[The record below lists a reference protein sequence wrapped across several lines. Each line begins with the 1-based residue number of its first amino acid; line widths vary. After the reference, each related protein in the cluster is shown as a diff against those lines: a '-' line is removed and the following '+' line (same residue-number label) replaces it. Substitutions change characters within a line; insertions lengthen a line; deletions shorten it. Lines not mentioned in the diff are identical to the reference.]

1 LAMALHYAGH
11 SPIVSLFRTI
21 RLRVRGAIM
30 RGLLYGGALAVACM
44 SALLVVSARAHPG
57 SGIVVDQKGQ
67 VFFQDIVGG
76 AIWKIDE
83 RGKLSKYADVKGGH
97 WLALDAAGKFSKA
110 TPKYYQRI
118 TLDGEKPALIHAD
131 GGAPLVVSSDGN
143 LYYASG
149 DKDDRPGGLALT
161 RETPDGTRTSFSP
174 ALTKVLHQIDDG
186 ITGLASGPDGSLYVA
201 CWTAAIKVKLD
212 GTVTTLAHPI
222 TVKDCDEDKADHKA
236 SSRLP
241 LLRGLAVDSDG
252 TVYAAATS
260 CHCTIKITP
269 EGQVETV
276 LKAERPWSPTGV
288 AIHGRD
294 VYVLEFSNANG
305 PATEGW
311 RPRVRKLG
319 RDGKVATLASIS
331 QEKKKSPQ

>member
-1 LAMALHYAGH
+1 
-11 SPIVSLFRTI
+11 
-21 RLRVRGAIM
+21 M
-30 RGLLYGGALAVACM
+30 RGLLFGGALAVPCL
-44 SALLVVSARAHPG
+44 SALFVVSARAHPG

-97 WLALDAAGKFSKA
+97 WLALDAEGKFSKA

-186 ITGLASGPDGSLYVA
+186 ITGLASGPDGSLIADSSCENTLPGVLVDTSLTPIGELAQWRQPEIPY
-201 CWTAAIKVKLD
+201 AAFRNAQPCEGAYRRPPL
-212 GTVTTLAHPI
+212 VTRSVGP
-222 TVKDCDEDKADHKA
+222 ERG
-236 SSRLP
+236 RLP
-241 LLRGLAVDSDG
+241 GCVLPGDFTASWSRTLLFPRRRPDRRS
-252 TVYAAATS
+252 AATDRRS
-260 CHCTIKITP
+260 SLLMAGNSSTSKFCSSSGSERGAVSTTCT
-269 EGQVETV
+269 
-276 LKAERPWSPTGV
+276 
-288 AIHGRD
+288 D
-294 VYVLEFSNANG
+294 
-305 PATEGW
+305 GW
-311 RPRVRKLG
+311 AR
-319 RDGKVATLASIS
+319 
-331 QEKKKSPQ
+331 Q

>member
-1 LAMALHYAGH
+1 MPTEPPNAEPPKRKRRWFQFSLRSLLKPQSVDPVRSLAGQQHTTASADTFAKGRHNYATNTC
-11 SPIVSLFRTI
+11 R
-21 RLRVRGAIM
+21 
-30 RGLLYGGALAVACM
+30 GALAIAFAAVLNGGA
-44 SALLVVSARAHPG
+44 SAHPS

-83 RGKLSKYADVKGGH
+83 RGKLSKFADVKGGH
-97 WLALDAAGKFSKA
+97 WLALDAEGKFSKA

-118 TLDGEKPALIHAD
+118 TPDGVKPALIHAD
-131 GGAPLVVSSDGN
+131 GGAPLVVNSDGN

-201 CWTAAIKVKLD
+201 CWTAVFKVKMD

-241 LLRGLAVDSDG
+241 LS
-252 TVYAAATS
+252 
-260 CHCTIKITP
+260 
-269 EGQVETV
+269 
-276 LKAERPWSPTGV
+276 ERSG
-288 AIHGRD
+288 GR
-294 VYVLEFSNANG
+294 
-305 PATEGW
+305 
-311 RPRVRKLG
+311 LG
-319 RDGKVATLASIS
+319 RDRVRGRDQLSLHHQDHAGRPGRDGVESGEALVSDRRRDPRSGCIRLGIHQCQRPS
-331 QEKKKSPQ
+331 D

>member
-1 LAMALHYAGH
+1 MRRFLIHSSLALGFL
-11 SPIVSLFRTI
+11 SP
-21 RLRVRGAIM
+21 
-30 RGLLYGGALAVACM
+30 LLASGVY
-44 SALLVVSARAHPG
+44 AHPS

-76 AIWKIDE
+76 VIWKIDAE
-83 RGKLSKYADVKGGH
+83 GSLTKFSDVRGGH
-97 WLALDAAGKFSKA
+97 WLALDAGGAFSKA
-110 TPKYYQRI
+110 APKYFRRI
-118 TLDGEKPALIHAD
+118 TPEGVKPALIHAD
-131 GGAPLVVSSDGN
+131 GGAPLIVSSDGN

-161 RETPDGTRTSFSP
+161 RETPEGMRTSFSP
-174 ALTKVLHQIDDG
+174 ALTKALHQIDDG
-186 ITGLASGPDGSLYVA
+186 VTGLASGPDDTIYVA
-201 CWTAAIKVKLD
+201 CWTAVFKVNKD
-212 GTVTTLAHPI
+212 GTVKSVAHPI
-222 TVKDCDEDKADHKA
+222 KVPDCDEDKADHKA

-241 LLRGLAVDSDG
+241 YLRGLAVGADG

-260 CHCTIKITP
+260 CHRLIKITP
-269 EGQVETV
+269 EGKTETL

-294 VYVLEFSNANG
+294 VYVLEYTNANG

-319 RDGKVATLASIS
+319 GDDKITTLATIAHEAKR
-331 QEKKKSPQ
+331 QDP